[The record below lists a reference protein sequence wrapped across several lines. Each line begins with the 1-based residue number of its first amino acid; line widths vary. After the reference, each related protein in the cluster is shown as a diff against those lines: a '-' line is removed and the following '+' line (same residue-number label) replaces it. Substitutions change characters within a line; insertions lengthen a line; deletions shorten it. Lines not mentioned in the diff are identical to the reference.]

1 MASLSLYYL
10 HKCSPIKVK
19 CRIILSLCGI
29 WFMNSEY
36 GRRKENRL
44 YGEKAVLLLGHTVQL
59 YLEIALN
66 NIIPQHSSVSLT
78 SLHLCPSVYLFFL
91 SPFCYCVSDQRARV
105 PYTLLF
111 DSVSLDRRPG
121 HGCRITWFLEAKQ
134 FDFSNIFVNIC
145 TCRQTNSEQVFIPHA
160 RAAYNKKPYIERTM
174 MTGDE
179 TKVSTLHGYMI
190 WLPRR

>member
-1 MASLSLYYL
+1 MQNNTFTVRHMVYEFWIWQKKGEQIIRREGGTTSWTYSTTLSGNSPEQHYPPTFICQSHLPSPLLFGLSIFSLS
-10 HKCSPIKVK
+10 
-19 CRIILSLCGI
+19 
-29 WFMNSEY
+29 
-36 GRRKENRL
+36 
-44 YGEKAVLLLGHTVQL
+44 T
-59 YLEIALN
+59 
-66 NIIPQHSSVSLT
+66 
-78 SLHLCPSVYLFFL
+78 
-91 SPFCYCVSDQRARV
+91 FCYCVSDQRARV